1 MPLAYLMGVDW
12 KDAGMVGELIGMKTF
27 LNEFLAYKEL
37 SGYMKNRIDCSG
49 PYLSVSIAL
58 DHIYLLGQK
67 KMIVGFP

>member
-37 SGYMKNRIDCSG
+37 SGYMKNRIDCS
-49 PYLSVSIAL
+49 
-58 DHIYLLGQK
+58 
-67 KMIVGFP
+67 